1 MKKIM
6 IFVIAL
12 FFIIGCNVV
21 KNAQYRRAIIQDSL
35 EIVRTRQVLEKQRLA
50 EQSKLQVFDAKIADE
65 KRNAELIALRNFL
78 AKKQL
83 PLNERAVYVP
93 CFQVDTAMDV
103 MWAIGISSVSLQEN
117 DAYNTAFSQ
126 AKANLMQLWAG
137 AYKQGVKRYISDT
150 HVAGGATKDM
160 SRIQSAVFEASR
172 NAINKYLKVSCQEM
186 SQLKNGSYKCY
197 MTVAVGKSTIK
208 KAIADQRQSME
219 VDFNEERLWQEID
232 NELEKTQ
239 RHVADSLVLQ

>member
-1 MKKIM
+1 MKQM
-6 IFVIAL
+6 IILVIAL
-12 FFIIGCNVV
+12 LFIIGCNVV

-50 EQSKLQVFDAKIADE
+50 EKSKQQFFEAKIADE
-65 KRNAELIALRNFL
+65 KRNAELITLRNFL

-83 PLNERAVYVP
+83 PANERPVYVP
-93 CFQVDTAMDV
+93 CFQVDTSMDV
-103 MWAIGISSVSLQEN
+103 IWATGISSVSLQEN
-117 DAYNTAFSQ
+117 DAYNTAYSQ

-137 AYKQGVKRYISDT
+137 AYKQGVKRYLSDT

-160 SRIQSAVFEASR
+160 SRIQSGVFEASR
-172 NAINKYLKVSCQEM
+172 NAINKYLKVTCQEM

-197 MTVAVGKSTIK
+197 ITVSVGKSTIK
-208 KAIADQRQSME
+208 QAIADQRKSME

-232 NELEKTQ
+232 NELNTTQ
-239 RHVADSLVLQ
+239 QHVADSLVIQ